1 MNRFGYE
8 PDFDNFKTV
17 LQGGRGHRVPIA
29 ELVIDQELKEAFLGR
44 PLSGMAD
51 EVEFRYQAGYDYAWV
66 SVGMIDPAGTVNKE
80 LVRDSEERHVE
91 GKDRRVWADEHGG
104 LIRDRRDLNAYP
116 WPDPESLDY
125 GPFHEAAAALRPGM
139 MLVAVL
145 GKIFTAAWQLTG
157 FERFCELSLLEP
169 ELAAELTERAGRLQV
184 EVFRRVM
191 AFDCVGAAWLPDDIA
206 FRTGTLLPPEWFRR
220 HVFPFYR
227 EMTALARRLDKP
239 VIYHSD
245 GDLTPVLDDILGAGF
260 DALHPIEPESM
271 DIYALRERVGRRL
284 CLVGNISVNTLSVG
298 TREDVRA
305 LVKDRVTRLGYE
317 GAYCVGSSNSVP
329 NYVPYANYL
338 ALLEASAE
346 FAGVPR

>member
-1 MNRFGYE
+1 
-8 PDFDNFKTV
+8 
-17 LQGGRGHRVPIA
+17 
-29 ELVIDQELKEAFLGR
+29 
-44 PLSGMAD
+44 
-51 EVEFRYQAGYDYAWV
+51 
-66 SVGMIDPAGTVNKE
+66 MIDPAGTVNKE
-80 LVRDSEERHVE
+80 LVQESEDRHVE

-104 LIRDRRDLNAYP
+104 LIRDRRDLETYP

-125 GPFHEAAAALRPGM
+125 EPFVEASAALKPGM
-139 MLVAVL
+139 KLVAVL

-157 FERFCELSLLEP
+157 FERFCELSVLDP
-169 ELAAELTERAGRLQV
+169 GFAAALAERVGRIQV

-191 AFDCVGAAWLPDDIA
+191 EFDAVGAAWLPDDIA
-206 FRTGTLLPPEWFRR
+206 FHTGTLLSPEWFRR

-227 EMTALARRLDKP
+227 EMNAVAKRLDKP

-245 GDLTPVLDDILGAGF
+245 GDMTPVLEDILEAGF

-271 DIYALRERVGRRL
+271 DIYDLRRRVGRRL
-284 CLVGNISVNTLSVG
+284 CLVGNISVNTLSIG
-298 TREDVRA
+298 SPEEIRA

-329 NYVPYANYL
+329 NYVPFENYL

-346 FAGVPR
+346 YAPVPRGTELP